1 MSEDV
6 VRELPG
12 GSVTSTP
19 GFKAGAV
26 YAGVKTPGPDKL
38 DVGMIVSD
46 TPAVV
51 AATFTQNR
59 FAAAPVGVSRE
70 HVARLIGRGI
80 VFNAGNANACT
91 GAQGL
96 RDALEMAERAAA
108 KIGDRA
114 ESFLVASTGVI
125 GVPLDMAKIRDGID
139 RIELSDDGGHA
150 VARAM
155 MTTDTRPKEIALEID
170 LSTGPVI
177 LSGATKGA
185 GMIHPNMATMLCFLT
200 TNAALHPDYAHEVLL
215 DIVNDTFNMISI
227 DRDTST
233 NDSVMLLA
241 NGQAGNERI
250 QTGDDAFRFA
260 AGLRKACTFLATA
273 IVRDGEGMT
282 KFFEVQ
288 VKGARSAME
297 ARLGARAVVSSNLVK
312 AALYGADPNWGRI
325 LAAMGNTSV
334 TVDPTTVDVT
344 IGDAPVCRGGSALG
358 LDKEAAR
365 AVLQGPEI
373 AIRVDLHMGD
383 HEATAWGCDL
393 TEGYVQENSLYTT

>member
-1 MSEDV
+1 MPDDV
-6 VRELPG
+6 VRELPD

-26 YAGVKTPGPDKL
+26 YAGIKTPGPDKL

-46 TPAVV
+46 APAVM

-70 HVARLIGRGI
+70 HVARIVGRGI

-91 GAQGL
+91 GEQGTK
-96 RDALEMAERAAA
+96 DALEMTERAAA
-108 KIGDRA
+108 KIGA
-114 ESFLVASTGVI
+114 SPESFLVASTGVI
-125 GVPLDMAKIRDGID
+125 GVPLDMDKIRDGID
-139 RIELSDDGGHA
+139 RVEVSDDGGHT

-155 MTTDTRPKEIALEID
+155 MTTDTRPKEIAVEIA
-170 LSTGPVI
+170 LSSGPVI

-200 TNAALHPDYAHEVLL
+200 TNAALHPDFAHEVLL
-215 DIVNDTFNMISI
+215 DSVNDTFNMISI

-241 NGQAGNERI
+241 NGLAGNEPI
-250 QTGDDAFRFA
+250 QGGDDAFRFA
-260 AGLRKACTFLATA
+260 AGLRRVCTFLATA

-288 VKGARSAME
+288 VRGARSAME

-344 IGDAPVCRGGSALG
+344 IGDVPVCRGGSAHG

-365 AVLQGPEI
+365 AVLQGAEI
-373 AIRVDLHMGD
+373 VITVDLHMG
-383 HEATAWGCDL
+383 EQQATAWGCDL

>member
-1 MSEDV
+1 MTTNEIRVLAD
-6 VRELPG
+6 
-12 GSVTSTP
+12 GSLTSTP

-26 YAGVKTPGPDKL
+26 YAGIKTPGPDKL

-46 TPAVV
+46 VPCVV

-70 HVARLIGRGI
+70 HVARMTGRGI

-91 GAQGL
+91 GEQGL
-96 RDALEMAERAAA
+96 RDALEMTERAAT
-108 KIGDRA
+108 KIGDRPEA
-114 ESFLVASTGVI
+114 FLVASTGVI
-125 GVPLDMAKIRDGID
+125 GVPMDMDKIRSGIES
-139 RIELSDDGGHA
+139 IQLSDAAGHA

-155 MTTDTRPKEIALEID
+155 MTTDTRPKEIAVEIP
-170 LSTGPVI
+170 LSSGPVI
-177 LSGATKGA
+177 LAGATKGA

-200 TNAALHPDYAHEVLL
+200 TNAVLQPDFAHEVLL

-241 NGQAGNERI
+241 NGLAGNEPLVK
-250 QTGDDAFRFA
+250 GDDAFLFA
-260 AGLRKACTFLATA
+260 MGLRHVCTYLATS

-282 KFFEVQ
+282 KFFEVR
-288 VKGARSAME
+288 VRGARSPME
-297 ARLGARAVVSSNLVK
+297 ARLGARAVVASNLVK
-312 AALYGADPNWGRI
+312 TALYGADPNWGRI

-334 TVDPTTVDVT
+334 TVDPTKVDVS
-344 IGDAPVCRGGSALG
+344 IGDAPVCRGGSAQG

-365 AVLQGPEI
+365 AVLQGSEI
-373 AIRVDLHMGD
+373 VIQVDLHMGES
-383 HEATAWGCDL
+383 EATAWGCDL

>member
-1 MSEDV
+1 MTDDV
-6 VRELPG
+6 VRELPD

-46 TPAVV
+46 APAVI

-59 FAAAPVGVSRE
+59 FAAAPVAVSRE
-70 HVARLIGRGI
+70 HVARPFGRGI

-91 GAQGL
+91 GEQGL

-108 KIGDRA
+108 KIG
-114 ESFLVASTGVI
+114 ESVDTFLVASTGVI
-125 GVPLDMAKIRDGID
+125 GVPMDMDKLRAGID
-139 RIELSDDGGHA
+139 AIELSDGAGHA

-155 MTTDTRPKEIALEID
+155 MTTDTRPKEISVEIA

-200 TNAALHPDYAHEVLL
+200 TNAALHPDFAHEVLL

-241 NGQAGNERI
+241 NGLAGNEPIRN
-250 QTGDDAFRFA
+250 GDDAYRFA
-260 AGLRKACTFLATA
+260 AGLRRVCTFLATA

-282 KFFEVQ
+282 KFFEVR
-288 VKGARSAME
+288 VKGARSPME
-297 ARLGARAVVSSNLVK
+297 ARLGARAVVASNLVK
-312 AALYGADPNWGRI
+312 TAIYGADPNWGRI
-325 LAAMGNTSV
+325 LCAMGNTSV
-334 TVDPTTVDVT
+334 TVNPTTVDVT
-344 IGDAPVCRGGSALG
+344 IGEAPVCRGGSALG
-358 LDKEAAR
+358 LDIDAAR
-365 AVLQGPEI
+365 TVLQGSEI
-373 AIRVDLHMGD
+373 IIHVDLHMGE
-383 HEATAWGCDL
+383 HEAVAWGCDL